1 MKQYSHV
8 DLVQMVDGYDGER
21 GVAISGNRCY
31 FLKVLLRS
39 ECCPLPITL
48 SEILLF
54 FVNAL
59 GTVGVFG
66 AGHYQPVSANVV

>member
-39 ECCPLPITL
+39 ECRPLPITL

-54 FVNAL
+54 L
-59 GTVGVFG
+59 
-66 AGHYQPVSANVV
+66 